1 MSEPF
6 ARWPEEVGFVP
17 GELVVI
23 LSALDLGVERS
34 TDAAAFRVFR
44 RAQLV
49 IWRKLWPEL
58 AEHYDDQDLGEE
70 E

>member
-1 MSEPF
+1 MTEPF
-6 ARWPEEVGFVP
+6 ARWPDEVAFNGP
-17 GELVVI
+17 ELDAI
-23 LSALDLGVERS
+23 LGALDYALDLATEATGLR
-34 TDAAAFRVFR
+34 AIR

-58 AEHYDDQDLGEE
+58 AEHYDDQEAGEE